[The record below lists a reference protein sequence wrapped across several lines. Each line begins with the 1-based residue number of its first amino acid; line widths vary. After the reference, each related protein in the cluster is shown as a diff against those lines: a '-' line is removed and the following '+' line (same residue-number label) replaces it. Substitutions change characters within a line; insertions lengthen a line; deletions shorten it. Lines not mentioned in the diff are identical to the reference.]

1 MELLNWAEV
10 PLISNEVC
18 NKWLDYNLGVDYDL
32 DVEDSMICA
41 GYEEGGIDS
50 CFGDSGGPLVCN
62 DNGRAVITGVVSWGY
77 NCAQPNLAGVYA
89 RVTYVLDWIKSN
101 MVNLFTC

>member
-18 NKWLDYNLGVDYDL
+18 NKWLDYNFGVDYPHV
-32 DVEDSMICA
+32 DVEDSMMCA

-50 CFGDSGGPLVCN
+50 CFGDSGGPLVCSSASQT
-62 DNGRAVITGVVSWGY
+62 R
-77 NCAQPNLAGVYA
+77 
-89 RVTYVLDWIKSN
+89 
-101 MVNLFTC
+101 